1 MTSTNTHIPG
11 RVSKLA
17 GKLWD
22 YHKLNHKLT
31 ESDCIMALGSH
42 DLRVA
47 ERAVDLYKQGLAP
60 WIVFSGGLGNFTR
73 DNWDKPEADR
83 FADLAIKLGVSP
95 GVIIKENRSTNTGE
109 NIRFTK
115 ELLKN
120 RGLDFKS
127 FILIQKPY
135 MERRTWATFKKQ
147 WPEAN
152 IKVSSPQIGFEDY
165 PTDDIPMDMVINI
178 MVGDLQ
184 RIKIYPAKGFQVKQ
198 DIPDDIE
205 NAYNELIKKG
215 YTAHL
220 IS

>member
-1 MTSTNTHIPG
+1 MTSTNTHLSG
-11 RVSKLA
+11 RVRKLA

-47 ERAVDLYKQGLAP
+47 ERAVDLYNQGLAP

-73 DNWDKPEADR
+73 DNWDKPEAER

-95 GVIIKENRSTNTGE
+95 GVIIKENRSANTGE
-109 NIRFTK
+109 NIKFTK
-115 ELLKN
+115 ELIKKQ
-120 RGLDFKS
+120 GHDFKS

-152 IKVSSPQIGFEDY
+152 IKVSSPQISFEDY
-165 PTDDIPMDMVINI
+165 PTDDIPMNMVINI

-184 RIKIYPAKGFQVKQ
+184 RIKVYPEKGYQVKQ
-198 DIPDDIE
+198 EVPDDIE
-205 NAYNELIKKG
+205 FAYNELIKKG

-220 IS
+220 IR